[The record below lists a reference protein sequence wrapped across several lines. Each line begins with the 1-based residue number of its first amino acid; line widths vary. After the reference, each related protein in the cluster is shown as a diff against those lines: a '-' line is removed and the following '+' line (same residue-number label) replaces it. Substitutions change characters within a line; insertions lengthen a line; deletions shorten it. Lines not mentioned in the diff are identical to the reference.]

1 MLTKP
6 NCSDNDA
13 VPTRWATVSLQ
24 PMPGSNE
31 RIVVAVAAVNDNG
44 ETRCLRTIDPA
55 NAKAVFRD
63 EHRYV
68 SELIAFVADSLGTH
82 LAHDQALE
90 DWAPPVEGV
99 FLTAQ
104 QRAKA
109 ADIDEFLRRAASLST
124 IFYSDHLQPQPKAA
138 KPRRWMDA
146 VASIL
151 ATRDERLCNYLEV
164 QVPLGGHD
172 APATFSFLDSGFAA
186 NLVTFS
192 QGNLKRRVEDARA
205 DLWSLSLL
213 ADAPYIFRP
222 KRKELLAGTDA
233 EPEASVRE
241 AIAEIADEASR
252 RDVLVTELA
261 TPEAV
266 ADHIVHHAYVR

>member
-13 VPTRWATVSLQ
+13 VPTRWATVLLQ

-44 ETRCLRTIDPA
+44 EKRCLRTIDPA
-55 NAKAVFRD
+55 NVKAVFRD

-68 SELIAFVADSLGTH
+68 SSLIDFVEDSLGTH

-109 ADIDEFLRRAASLST
+109 ADIDEFVRRAASLST
-124 IFYSDHLQPQPKAA
+124 IFYHDHLLPQPKAA
-138 KPRRWMDA
+138 KPRRWIDA
-146 VASIL
+146 IASIL
-151 ATRDERLCNYLEV
+151 AARDERLCNHLEV
-164 QVPLGGHD
+164 RVPLGGHD
-172 APATFSFLDSGFAA
+172 APATFSFLDPGFAA

>member
-1 MLTKP
+1 MLTKADYL
-6 NCSDNDA
+6 DNEA

-55 NAKAVFRD
+55 NVKAVFRD
-63 EHRYV
+63 EHKYV
-68 SELIAFVADSLGTH
+68 SGLIDFVEDSLDTH
-82 LAHDQALE
+82 LAHAQALE
-90 DWAPPVEGV
+90 NWAPPVEGV

-109 ADIDEFLRRAASLST
+109 ADIDEFVRRAASLST
-124 IFYSDHLQPQPKAA
+124 IFYCDHLQPQPKAA

-146 VASIL
+146 IASIL
-151 ATRDERLCNYLEV
+151 AARDERLCNHLEV
-164 QVPLGGHD
+164 RVPLGGHD
-172 APATFSFLDSGFAA
+172 APATFSFLNPGFAA